1 MIIRNDFQTQMLLS
15 FYLKQFGK
23 TDIGLFASFLNT
35 KCSWYRAYKPGPNA
49 CQVDAFLG
57 VGYMLT
63 LSIPSIQF
71 NWKSTDETVTR
82 SGDSLAHITM
92 LATTAMFHTVCSV
105 CETWYNTTVDS
116 SAQVPARS
124 IRSKSAATNMGSSEF
139 CSRRFFR
146 NLSKEGCH

>member
-1 MIIRNDFQTQMLLS
+1 
-15 FYLKQFGK
+15 
-23 TDIGLFASFLNT
+23 
-35 KCSWYRAYKPGPNA
+35 
-49 CQVDAFLG
+49 
-57 VGYMLT
+57 MLT
-63 LSIPSIQF
+63 LSVPSIQF

-105 CETWYNTTVDS
+105 CETWYNTIVDS
-116 SAQVPARS
+116 SAQVPAKS
-124 IRSKSAATNMGSSEF
+124 IRSKSAATNMGSSQF